1 MGGGY
6 EPTALFSPKDGV
18 GGGDRISYMLYILD
32 IMYYIYYIYYGSNFK
47 LNVSSYVR
55 SKNKNAKICFKI
67 EAV

>member
-1 MGGGY
+1 M
-6 EPTALFSPKDGV
+6 